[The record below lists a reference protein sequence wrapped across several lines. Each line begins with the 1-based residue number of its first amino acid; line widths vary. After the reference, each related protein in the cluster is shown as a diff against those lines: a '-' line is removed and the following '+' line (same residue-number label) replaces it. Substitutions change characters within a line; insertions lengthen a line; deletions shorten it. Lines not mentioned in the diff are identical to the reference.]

1 MAKPGA
7 RGRQGTRQGTRGRVT
22 RGRVVMLVD
31 NGVEGDSRVQ
41 KQARSAAEH
50 GWDVVLL
57 GRSPD
62 KKTHRWTFG
71 DARVRLVPMPTPLSK
86 ARDRNEQSRRRY
98 DTHLALARVVD
109 AEYRRNRAAFL
120 REGSSPGAS
129 LRGSSLAGSS
139 PAVRAAWRLRREYAD
154 RRLRLVERRGTDFV
168 LPVGRARRDQPTDER
183 TAASWEKRL
192 GTRAWRRLDPGLW
205 DWELAFG
212 PVIDEL
218 RPDLVHAN
226 DFRMLGVG
234 SRAKLR
240 AWAAGHDVRL
250 VWDAHEYL
258 PGRTIHNQSPV
269 WHRAQVLHEK
279 EHVPFADAVTTTSEM
294 MAELLRDE
302 HGLSTLPTIVRNA
315 PTTWPADAV
324 PSTPDV
330 RSLCGVAHDVP
341 LLLYLGVTAPQ
352 RGVDTLVEALPQLPG
367 VHLALIARESPNRDR
382 LTSLAESLGVTDRLH
397 PLPYVPVDEIV
408 PHIRTA
414 TVGVFPALHNLSHD
428 SDLPTKYYEYAQAR
442 LPMVVS
448 DVKTSAE
455 TTQRLGNGEVFA
467 AGDVEDL
474 ARAVQAVLGDL
485 PRYRAAYDAHEDLL
499 QEWTWEHQAGVLDAV
514 YGGVLGR

>member
-1 MAKPGA
+1 MAKQGS
-7 RGRQGTRQGTRGRVT
+7 RGRI
-22 RGRVVMLVD
+22 VMLVD

-41 KQARSAAEH
+41 KQARSAAAE

-62 KKTHRWTFG
+62 KKTHRWKFG

-86 ARDRNEQSRRRY
+86 ARDRNPRRY
-98 DTHLALARVVD
+98 DEHLARARVVD
-109 AEYRRNRAAFL
+109 TEYRRNRAAFL
-120 REGSSPGAS
+120 GEGSSLP
-129 LRGSSLAGSS
+129 
-139 PAVRAAWRLRREYAD
+139 VRAAWRLRLEYAD
-154 RRLRLVERRGTDFV
+154 RRRRLVERRGSDFA
-168 LPVGRARRDQPTDER
+168 LPAGRLIAGGRARRDPAGGRAGRDLDE
-183 TAASWEKRL
+183 AAAAAIEKRM

-205 DWELAFG
+205 DWELAYG
-212 PVIDEL
+212 PVIDKL
-218 RPDLVHAN
+218 QPDLIHAN

-240 AWAAGHDVRL
+240 AWAAGRDVKL
-250 VWDAHEYL
+250 VWDAHEFL
-258 PGRTIHNQSPV
+258 PGRTIHNQSPI

-294 MAELLRDE
+294 MADLLRDE
-302 HGLSTLPTIVRNA
+302 HGLSELPTIVRNA
-315 PTTWPADAV
+315 PTTWPETAV

-330 RSLCGVAHDVP
+330 RSLCGLADDVP

-352 RGVDTLVEALPQLPG
+352 RGVDTVVEALPQLDG
-367 VHLALIARESPNRDR
+367 VHMALIARETPNRQR
-382 LTSLAESLGVTDRLH
+382 LTDLAESLEVSDRLH

-414 TVGVFPALHNLSHD
+414 SVGVFPALHNLSHD

-467 AGDVEDL
+467 AGDVDDL
-474 ARAVQAVLGDL
+474 ARAIKAVLGDL
-485 PRYRAAYDAHEDLL
+485 PRYRAAYDAHQDLL
-499 QEWTWEHQAGVLDAV
+499 DEWTWEHQATVLDGV
-514 YGGVLGR
+514 YTRLVEPG

>member
-1 MAKPGA
+1 MAKRGS
-7 RGRQGTRQGTRGRVT
+7 RGRI
-22 RGRVVMLVD
+22 VMLVD

-41 KQARSAAEH
+41 KQARSAADA

-62 KKTHRWTFG
+62 KKTHRWKFG

-86 ARDRNEQSRRRY
+86 DRNRNPRRY
-98 DTHLALARVVD
+98 DLHLARARVVD
-109 AEYRRNRAAFL
+109 TEYGRNRAAFL
-120 REGSSPGAS
+120 GG
-129 LRGSSLAGSS
+129 GSSL
-139 PAVRAAWRLRREYAD
+139 PVRAAWRLRKEYAD
-154 RRLRLVERRGTDFV
+154 RRRRLVERRGTDV
-168 LPVGRARRDQPTDER
+168 ALGSGRPAGGRALQDEDQA
-183 TAASWEKRL
+183 AASAVEKRM

-205 DWELAFG
+205 DWELAYG
-212 PVIDEL
+212 PVIDKLE
-218 RPDLVHAN
+218 PDLIHAN

-240 AWAAGHDVRL
+240 AWAAGRDVKL

-258 PGRTIHNQSPV
+258 PGRTIHHQSEI

-294 MAELLRDE
+294 MAELLQAE
-302 HGLSTLPTIVRNA
+302 HGLAELPTIVRNA
-315 PTTWPADAV
+315 PTTWPEDAV

-330 RSLCGVAHDVP
+330 RSLCGLADDVP

-367 VHLALIARESPNRDR
+367 VHLALIARESPNRQR
-382 LTSLAESLGVTDRLH
+382 LTDLAESLGVTDRLH

-414 TVGVFPALHNLSHD
+414 SVGVFPALHNLSHD

-467 AGDVEDL
+467 AGNVDDL
-474 ARAVQAVLGDL
+474 VRALKAVLGDL
-485 PRYRAAYDAHEDLL
+485 PRYRAAYGAHEDLL
-499 QEWTWEHQAGVLDAV
+499 AEWTWEHQATVLDSV
-514 YGGVLGR
+514 YSRVLGRPERKSS

>member
-1 MAKPGA
+1 MAKRGS
-7 RGRQGTRQGTRGRVT
+7 RGRI
-22 RGRVVMLVD
+22 VMLVD

-41 KQARSAAEH
+41 KQARSAAAA

-62 KKTHRWTFG
+62 KKVHRWKFG

-86 ARDRNEQSRRRY
+86 DRHRNPRRY
-98 DTHLALARVVD
+98 DLHLARARVVD
-109 AEYRRNRAAFL
+109 TEYQRNRAAFL
-120 REGSSPGAS
+120 GG
-129 LRGSSLAGSS
+129 GSSL
-139 PAVRAAWRLRREYAD
+139 PVRAAWRLRKEYAD
-154 RRLRLVERRGTDFV
+154 RRLRLVERRGTDV
-168 LPVGRARRDQPTDER
+168 ALGSGRGLTAGRARRDQTDEQ
-183 TAASWEKRL
+183 TTASWERKL

-205 DWELAFG
+205 DWELAYG
-212 PVIDEL
+212 PVIDKL
-218 RPDLVHAN
+218 QPDLIHAN

-240 AWAAGHDVRL
+240 AWAAGRDVKL

-258 PGRTIHNQSPV
+258 PGRTIHHQSEI
-269 WHRAQVLHEK
+269 WHRAQILHEK

-294 MAELLRDE
+294 MADLLRDE
-302 HGLSTLPTIVRNA
+302 HGLAELPTIVRNA
-315 PTTWPADAV
+315 PTTWPETAV

-330 RSLCGVAHDVP
+330 RSLCGLADDVP

-352 RGVDTLVEALPQLPG
+352 RGVDTVVEALPQLDG
-367 VHLALIARESPNRDR
+367 VHMALIARETPNRQR
-382 LTSLAESLGVTDRLH
+382 LTDLAESLGVSDRLH

-414 TVGVFPALHNLSHD
+414 SVGVFPALHNLSHD

-467 AGDVEDL
+467 AGEVDDL
-474 ARAVQAVLGDL
+474 VRALKAVLGDL
-485 PRYRAAYDAHEDLL
+485 SRYRSAYDAHEDELA
-499 QEWTWEHQAGVLDAV
+499 EWTWEHQATVLDSV
-514 YGGVLGR
+514 YTRLLTPGG

>member
-1 MAKPGA
+1 MAK
-7 RGRQGTRQGTRGRVT
+7 GTRGRI
-22 RGRVVMLVD
+22 VMLVD

-62 KKTHRWTFG
+62 KKTHRWRFG

-86 ARDRNEQSRRRY
+86 DRDRNEQSRRRY
-98 DTHLALARVVD
+98 DLHLARARVVD
-109 AEYRRNRAAFL
+109 AEYQRNRAAFL
-120 REGSSPGAS
+120 GEGA
-129 LRGSSLAGSS
+129 SLAGSS
-139 PAVRAAWRLRREYAD
+139 VGGSSLAVRAAWRLRREYVD
-154 RRLRLVERRGTDFV
+154 RRRRLVERRGEDFA
-168 LPVGRARRDQPTDER
+168 LGSGRVPFDMDEQ
-183 TAASWEKRL
+183 TAASWERRL

-205 DWELAFG
+205 DWELAYG
-212 PVIDEL
+212 PVIDKL
-218 RPDLVHAN
+218 APDLIHAN

-234 SRAKLR
+234 ARAKLR
-240 AWAAGHDVRL
+240 ARAAGRDVRL

-258 PGRTIHNQSPV
+258 PGRTIHHQSPV
-269 WHRAQVLHEK
+269 WHRAQILHEK

-294 MAELLRDE
+294 MAELLQAE
-302 HGLSTLPTIVRNA
+302 HGLPALPTIVRNA
-315 PTTWPADAV
+315 PTTWPAHAV

-330 RSLCGVAHDVP
+330 RSLCGLTDDVP

-352 RGVDTLVEALPQLPG
+352 RGVDTLVEALPHLPG

-382 LTSLAESLGVTDRLH
+382 LTSLAESLGVSDRLH

-467 AGDVEDL
+467 AGDVDDL
-474 ARAVQAVLGDL
+474 TRALKTVLGDL
-485 PRYRAAYDAHEDLL
+485 SRYRTAYDAHEDLL
-499 QEWTWEHQAGVLDAV
+499 AEWTWEAQAQVLDGV
-514 YGGVLGR
+514 YAGLLGR

>member
-1 MAKPGA
+1 
-7 RGRQGTRQGTRGRVT
+7 
-22 RGRVVMLVD
+22 MLVD

-41 KQARSAAEH
+41 KQARSAAEA

-57 GRSPD
+57 GRSRD

-86 ARDRNEQSRRRY
+86 DRDRNEGSRRRY
-98 DTHLALARVVD
+98 DEHLARARVVD
-109 AEYRRNRAAFL
+109 VEYRRNRAAFL
-120 REGSSPGAS
+120 GEGAS
-129 LRGSSLAGSS
+129 
-139 PAVRAAWRLRREYAD
+139 PPVRAAWRLRKGYAD
-154 RRLRLVERRGTDFV
+154 RRLRLVERRGEDFA
-168 LPVGRARRDQPTDER
+168 LGAGRGTFEMDEQ
-183 TAASWEKRL
+183 TAASWEDRL

-205 DWELAFG
+205 DWELAYG
-212 PVIDEL
+212 PVIDKL
-218 RPDLVHAN
+218 QPDLIHAN

-240 AWAAGHDVRL
+240 ARATGRDVQL
-250 VWDAHEYL
+250 VWDVHEFL

-269 WHRAQVLHEK
+269 WHRAQVLHER

-294 MAELLRDE
+294 MADLLRDE
-302 HGLSTLPTIVRNA
+302 HGLASLPTIVRNA
-315 PTTWPADAV
+315 PTTWPEAAV
-324 PSTPDV
+324 PSTADV
-330 RSLCGVAHDVP
+330 RSLCGLADDVP

-352 RGVDTLVEALPQLPG
+352 RGVDTLVEALPRLDG
-367 VHLALIARESPNRDR
+367 VHVALIARESPNRDR
-382 LTSLAESLGVTDRLH
+382 LTSLAEELGVSDRLH

-467 AGDVEDL
+467 AGDADDL
-474 ARAVQAVLGDL
+474 ARAIKVVLADL
-485 PRYRAAYDAHEDLL
+485 ARYRAAYEQHEDELA
-499 QEWTWEHQAGVLDAV
+499 EWTWEHQATVLDSV
-514 YGGVLGR
+514 YAEVLGRPRRKSS